1 MFQTRMQS
9 LAAGHSRM
17 NTTIREV
24 LGNMIQQEGISRPFR
39 GVQIVFMGAGPAHA
53 MYFATY
59 EFLKDV
65 YVSHTNMNGTI
76 AS

>member
-1 MFQTRMQS
+1 MQS

-24 LGNMIQQEGISRPFR
+24 LGNMVKEEGISRPFK

-53 MYFATY
+53 LYFATY
-59 EFLKDV
+59 EFLKEIYSDR
-65 YVSHTNMNGTI
+65 MQINGTL
-76 AS
+76 ASGW